1 MPFGAVQVARFAV
14 RMESEI
20 NKGFGENFYFTGLL
34 VGTGVVAGVGRT
46 QCEFFGP
53 REILPSA

>member
-1 MPFGAVQVARFAV
+1 
-14 RMESEI
+14 
-20 NKGFGENFYFTGLL
+20 